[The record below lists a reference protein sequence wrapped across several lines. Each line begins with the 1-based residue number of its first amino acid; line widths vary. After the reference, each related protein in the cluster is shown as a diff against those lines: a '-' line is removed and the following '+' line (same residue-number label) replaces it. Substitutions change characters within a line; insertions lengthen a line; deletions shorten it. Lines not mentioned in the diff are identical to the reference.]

1 MFIEDTDKQTETDE
15 VTSAD
20 TEEKQTTE
28 QTETK
33 TETEQ
38 SETEESSTKDETEKE
53 VSQITLEDL
62 MERDDVQRAI
72 QSVSD
77 RAVAKA
83 EKRLSDK
90 VKTTAETARL
100 QVEADEKKKLVEEG
114 DFETLGQREADKM
127 KLTEDFLENA
137 AKFGIAFTTKMREQ
151 YSPIL
156 GETETERIIDEVDNN
171 RGSIVDLTTALS
183 SASQQKAV
191 SSATEKAVKEV
202 RDEMKA
208 DFEALKTE
216 LGVTKRSEDVK
227 KGETSS
233 STVSKTR
240 SETASTEEMTYETAS
255 AQFGDGDMSWE
266 EFKPFRDQHDKE
278 RQL

>member
-1 MFIEDTDKQTETDE
+1 MFIEEDKQTETNE
-15 VTSAD
+15 VESAE

-28 QTETK
+28 QTEAK

-53 VSQITLEDL
+53 VSQITLNEL
-62 MERDDVQRAI
+62 MEREDVQRAI

-83 EKRLSDK
+83 EKRLSEKAQSRESAAHDK
-90 VKTTAETARL
+90 VIE
-100 QVEADEKKKLVEEG
+100 DEKRKLVEEE
-114 DFETLGQREADKM
+114 DFDTLGRHEADKM
-127 KLTEDFLENA
+127 KLTEDFLDHA
-137 AKFGIAFTTKMREQ
+137 TKFSAVITSEWRKQ

-156 GETETERIIDEVDNN
+156 GEEETDRLIDEVEAIP
-171 RGSIVDLTTALS
+171 RSSIIDVVTALS
-183 SASQQKAV
+183 NASQQKAV
-191 SSATEKAVKEV
+191 SSATAKAVKEAT
-202 RDEMKA
+202 DKMKT

-216 LGVTKRSEDVK
+216 LGVGKRSEDVK

-233 STVSKTR
+233 SAVSKTR

-255 AQFGDGDMSWE
+255 TMYGEGDMSYE
-266 EFKPFRDQHDKE
+266 EFKPFKDQHDKE
-278 RQL
+278 RQV

>member
-1 MFIEDTDKQTETDE
+1 MFIEDNDKQTEPDE
-15 VTSAD
+15 AESAS
-20 TEEKQTTE
+20 TEETQTTE
-28 QTETK
+28 QTEAK
-33 TETEQ
+33 TETEP
-38 SETEESSTKDETEKE
+38 SETEESSKGETEKE
-53 VSQITLEDL
+53 VSQITLEEL
-62 MERDDVQRAI
+62 MGREDVQRAI

-77 RAVAKA
+77 KAVVKA
-83 EKRLSDK
+83 EKRLSDRAK
-90 VKTTAETARL
+90 STAENARL
-100 QVEADEKKKLVEEG
+100 QADADERKKLVEEG

-191 SSATEKAVKEV
+191 SSATDKAVKEV

-255 AQFGDGDMSWE
+255 TQYG
-266 EFKPFRDQHDKE
+266 
-278 RQL
+278 

>member
-15 VTSAD
+15 AESTE

-28 QTETK
+28 QTEAK

-38 SETEESSTKDETEKE
+38 SETEESSKDETEKE

-62 MERDDVQRAI
+62 MEREDVQRAI

-77 RAVAKA
+77 KAVVKA

-90 VKTTAETARL
+90 AKTTAETARL

-202 RDEMKA
+202 RDEMKS

-216 LGVTKRSEDVK
+216 LGVTKRSDDVK

-233 STVSKTR
+233 ASVSKTR